1 MQCEDKGYLLSKSR
15 YNENS
20 VIAEIFTKNH
30 GKISGIVFGAT
41 SKKLKNYLQ
50 IGNKFHINFNT
61 KNNSQSGYFK
71 VEIDK
76 VLTPKYFENKKK
88 LACIISAMNLIKLL
102 TVELQENTNIFKLIN
117 QNEPMPSLIN
127 RRLEVVIKNLENFI
141 PSKPRISLLHGD
153 LWKGNILFHNKKLVG
168 LIDPGIFFGHN
179 ELEIAY
185 LRWFNEINASFL
197 DYYSEI
203 IKIEKDYHTYEPIYQ
218 IYYSLLN
225 VHLWSRKY
233 ISDVDRLLSNIFN
246 KK

>member
-1 MQCEDKGYLLSKSR
+1 MQLEDKGYLLSKSR

-30 GKISGIVFGAT
+30 GKISGIIFGAT

-117 QNEPMPSLIN
+117 NFFELLKSENWLKQFVLWELQFLKVIGYD
-127 RRLEVVIKNLENFI
+127 LELKNLVDKEIVNGEKIYFVKSNNEKKLIPNFLI
-141 PSKPRISLLHGD
+141 DIDDHVYDDKTLL
-153 LWKGNILFHNKKLVG
+153 KGLKLVG
-168 LIDPGIFFGHN
+168 DYIDKSILKPN
-179 ELEIAY
+179 NIAY
-185 LRWFNEINASFL
+185 PSSRLEFVNL
-197 DYYSEI
+197 
-203 IKIEKDYHTYEPIYQ
+203 IK
-218 IYYSLLN
+218 L
-225 VHLWSRKY
+225 
-233 ISDVDRLLSNIFN
+233 
-246 KK
+246 

>member
-20 VIAEIFTKNH
+20 IIAEIFTKNH

-88 LACIISAMNLIKLL
+88 LACIISAMSLIKLL

-117 QNEPMPSLIN
+117 NLFELLKSENWLKQFVLWELQFLKVIGYD
-127 RRLEVVIKNLENFI
+127 LELKNLVDKEIVNGEKIYFVKSNNEKKLIPNFLI
-141 PSKPRISLLHGD
+141 DIDDHVYDDKTLL
-153 LWKGNILFHNKKLVG
+153 KGLKLVG
-168 LIDPGIFFGHN
+168 DYIDKSILKPN
-179 ELEIAY
+179 NIAY
-185 LRWFNEINASFL
+185 PSSRLEFVNL
-197 DYYSEI
+197 
-203 IKIEKDYHTYEPIYQ
+203 IK
-218 IYYSLLN
+218 L
-225 VHLWSRKY
+225 
-233 ISDVDRLLSNIFN
+233 
-246 KK
+246 